1 METSDETRAL
11 EQIQQTSDTPVHT
24 FDANLPPE
32 RKRAQAEAHIPKDF
46 VPDLRSLGRHQ
57 DGFATE
63 IGSSDADK
71 IKQAIIEATQKSVS
85 QNVTPNQTQSK
96 RRQPQQPVVN
106 TIAGY
111 RVSHPLPDDSRIG
124 WTAFSNATN
133 PGGSLGIM
141 ATEKKKSDGTVDALY
156 STLMS
161 PFDEHWQD
169 YGVIFVIGVGFWL
182 LVKAGGSMGS
192 FILGLLFVASYYRLS
207 LSRLDTRATDDMK
220 RDLAFIALQTADYE
234 NVEWLNNFVQ
244 KFWLIFEPV
253 LSAYVIENI
262 DTYLVDY
269 LPGFLDSVRLTTFT
283 LGSKPFRVESVKSFT
298 DTEPDTVCMD
308 WDVSFVPNDTNGMT
322 RDQIDRKVSPKVVLN
337 IRLGKGFVGTALS
350 VLVEDM
356 SFKGRMRVKLQFISK
371 MPHVKIVEACFM
383 EKPQFDYV
391 LKPLG
396 GETFGFDVN
405 NIPGLQGFVREQAH
419 AILGPMLYYPNV
431 FAYDVEKF
439 FSGELDISQANG
451 VLAVT
456 VHSCSRINA
465 SDTTLN
471 PFIRFFLNKAQELEK
486 TAVLENTHT
495 PQWNETKFL
504 LLNNLDSI
512 LTMELRTTNSTK
524 KAGKRLARSHFDL
537 KDIKEEEDMEL
548 DNLTLPMQRHGKF
561 ITDLKVDMRYFP
573 VSKPIQN
580 PDGTYIE
587 AAPSNSGVLRITIH
601 ECKNLGSNKINPYAL
616 LKINGV
622 DRFETP
628 TFKRTSNPKFERPF
642 EILVL
647 DMTQVYI
654 RVSIIDRINFAGD
667 ASLGSWNAYL
677 TDIMRDQEDKE
688 YWWTLRKKGQ
698 EINARL
704 RLSVQWKPVV
714 MTGLAKMGG
723 VGLYSAPVGVIRFSI
738 WSAKNLVSTKSDLY
752 VRIKNGKQTRARTEI
767 IDSTDCPEWGEF
779 HYVPIHSLQ
788 EDLVLEVMGWT
799 SGSKDKSLGSTVFP
813 LNQLIKQC
821 KNENEAVWYES
832 MADKLD
838 RQVPLHTGN
847 TQKGFLTYSAEFY
860 PTMALAETDDD
871 EDQAAPT
878 QDLSIAVP
886 DKPISEAKAVLPKK
900 AELPAFDLHGLP
912 IRYTPDQLIDLSC
925 YGSGVLTVKIHEV
938 KAPQVYDCYCQ
949 VMVDSLTPQHK
960 TDTLKGRTLAFNV
973 TTDAFIKDSGFSRVA
988 IELKP
993 PHKTEKD
1000 DDRLAYWYE
1009 SSERLIRHIQQRARE
1024 KQLASSGKFD
1034 MSEMLL
1040 HAEEDEGEWYN
1051 LIAPVGGPAQIKLSF
1066 GYAPLLNYTVNP
1078 DESIENQGVLT
1089 VTLLNARKLKA
1100 VDKSGTSDPY
1110 VRFTINGDIV
1120 YKSAVVKKN
1129 CNPVWKNEVFEVPII
1144 SRVTASFRI
1153 EVFDWNQIS
1162 GDVPL
1167 GSGGISIRG
1176 DTVESFSARD
1186 VDIPLDGQAG
1196 DTGTVRVRLKWEPQL
1211 LLRRKMHTTFM
1222 GTTRRMTTKM
1232 GTTAFNF
1239 SQPPKNTTSKSNS
1252 IQSKL
1257 SGLLDSTSSTSSTA
1271 KPLVDPIHEA
1281 RETEQEP
1288 QHEQQKPVI
1297 SNRSVQPSQPAEH
1310 NFLVKTS
1317 EGTVHIQV
1325 VEARNLKGDGDKINP
1340 VAIVHLGSKQL
1351 LKTKKIKKTPNPS
1364 WNETCSQKLSGEEI
1378 QLDIMVKDSHTFH
1391 STDIGGFTFSL
1402 WDLIRPPI
1410 VTSLDKWLPLE
1421 PEGSGEVHIKIDY
1434 DVKA

>member
-1 METSDETRAL
+1 MGTKEEIRAI
-11 EQIQQTSDTPVHT
+11 QHIQQTSDTPVHT
-24 FDANLPPE
+24 FDADQPPE
-32 RKRAQAEAHIPKDF
+32 LKRAQAESHIPKDF
-46 VPDLRSLGRHQ
+46 VPDLRSLGRNQ
-57 DGFATE
+57 EGFATE
-63 IGSSDADK
+63 IGSSDAEK
-71 IKQAIIEATQKSVS
+71 IKKAIIEATQKSVS
-85 QNVTPNQTQSK
+85 ESTLAKRTQSK
-96 RRQPQQPVVN
+96 RRQQQQPVVN

-111 RVSHPLPDDSRIG
+111 RVSHPLPDNSRIG
-124 WTAFSNATN
+124 WTAFSNVIN

-141 ATEKKKSDGTVDALY
+141 ATEKKKTDTTKDALF

-161 PFDEHWQD
+161 PFDEHWED
-169 YGVIFVIGVGFWL
+169 YGVVFVVGVGFWL
-182 LVKAGGSMGS
+182 LVKMGAGIGF
-192 FILGLLFVASYYRLS
+192 FIFGLMFVGSYYRLS
-207 LSRLDTRATDDMK
+207 LNRLDTRARDDIK
-220 RDLAFIALQTADYE
+220 RDLAIVALQTAEHE
-234 NVEWLNNFVQ
+234 NVEWLNNLVQ

-308 WDVSFVPNDTNGMT
+308 WDVSFVPNDTMGMT
-322 RDQIDRKVSPKVVLN
+322 KDQIDRKVSPKVVLN

-356 SFKGRMRVKLQFISK
+356 SFKGRMRVKIRFISK

-405 NIPGLQGFVREQAH
+405 NIPGLQGFVRDQAH

-431 FAYDVEKF
+431 FSYDVEKF
-439 FSGELDISQANG
+439 FSGELDINQANG

-456 VHSCSRINA
+456 VHSCSRITA

-471 PFIRFFLNKAQELEK
+471 PFIRFFLDKAQELEK
-486 TAVLENTHT
+486 TAILENTRT

-504 LLNNLDSI
+504 LLNNLESS
-512 LTMELRTTNSTK
+512 LTMELRTTNNTK
-524 KAGKRLARSHFDL
+524 KAGKRLARAHFDL
-537 KDIKEEEDMEL
+537 KDLRDKEDMKL
-548 DNLTLPMQRHGKF
+548 DNLTLPMQRHDKF
-561 ITDLKVDMRYFP
+561 ITNLKADMRYFP

-587 AAPSNSGVLRITIH
+587 AEPSNSGVLRITVH

-616 LKINGV
+616 IKINGV

-654 RVSIIDRINFAGD
+654 RVSIIDRISFAGD

-677 TDIMRDQEDKE
+677 TEIMKEQEDKE
-688 YWWTLRKKGQ
+688 YWWTLKKKGQ

-723 VGLYSAPVGVIRFSI
+723 IGLYAPPVGVVRFSI
-738 WSAKNLVSTKSDLY
+738 WSAKDLISTKSDLY

-779 HYVPIHSLQ
+779 HYVPIHSMQ
-788 EDLVLEVMGWT
+788 EDLVLEVMGWN

-813 LNQLIKQC
+813 INQLIKQC
-821 KNENEAVWYES
+821 KNENDSVWYES
-832 MADKLD
+832 IGEKLD

-847 TQKGFLTYSAEFY
+847 TERGYLTYSAEFY
-860 PTMALAETDDD
+860 PTMAV
-871 EDQAAPT
+871 EDADQEEEAAPP
-878 QDLSIAVP
+878 QDMSVAVP
-886 DKPISEAKAVLPKK
+886 DKPTAEITPKQDALP
-900 AELPAFDLHGLP
+900 EFDLHGLP
-912 IRYTPDQLIDLSC
+912 IRYTPDELIDLAC

-938 KAPQVYDCYCQ
+938 KASQVYDCYCQ
-949 VMVDSLTPQHK
+949 IMVDSLSPQHK
-960 TDTLKGRTLAFNV
+960 TNTLKGRMLAFNEI
-973 TTDAFIKDSGFSRVA
+973 TDAFIKDSSFSRVA

-993 PHKTEKD
+993 SDTTEKD
-1000 DDRLAYWYE
+1000 DERLGYWYE
-1009 SSERLIRHIQQRARE
+1009 SSERLIRQVQKRARE
-1024 KQLASSGKFD
+1024 KQAANGGKFD
-1034 MSEMLL
+1034 MSQMLL
-1040 HAEEDEGEWYN
+1040 HADEDEGEWYN
-1051 LIAPVGGPAQIKLSF
+1051 LISPAGGPAEIKLSF
-1066 GYAPLLNYTVNP
+1066 GYAPLLNYKVNP
-1078 DESIENQGVLT
+1078 DESLENQGVLT
-1089 VTLLNARKLKA
+1089 VTLLNAKDLKA

-1110 VRFTINGDIV
+1110 VRFTINGEIV
-1120 YKSAVVKKN
+1120 HKSATIKKN
-1129 CNPVWKNEVFEVPII
+1129 CNPVWKNEVFQVPII

-1167 GSGGISIRG
+1167 GSGGITIRG
-1176 DTVESFSARD
+1176 DTVESFSARN

-1196 DTGTVRVRLKWEPQL
+1196 DTGSVHVRLKWEPQL
-1211 LLRRKMHTTFM
+1211 LLRRKTHTTFM

-1232 GTTAFNF
+1232 GTTAFNW
-1239 SQPPKNTTSKSNS
+1239 SQPPKITSSSPTKSNS
-1252 IQSKL
+1252 AQSGL
-1257 SGLLDSTSSTSSTA
+1257 SGLLDSTSLTSLATTA
-1271 KPLVDPIHEA
+1271 PFNINEAGETHQQQRNEEEDAIKSHSAAAPVDHDF
-1281 RETEQEP
+1281 
-1288 QHEQQKPVI
+1288 V
-1297 SNRSVQPSQPAEH
+1297 
-1310 NFLVKTS
+1310 VKTS
-1317 EGTVHIQV
+1317 QGTVHIQIL
-1325 VEARNLKGDGDKINP
+1325 EARNLKGDSEKINP

-1351 LKTKKIKKTPNPS
+1351 LKTKKLKKTCNPF
-1364 WNETCSQKLSGEEI
+1364 WNESCSQKLSGEEI
-1378 QLDIMVKDSHTFH
+1378 QLDIMVKNSHTFH
-1391 STDIGGFTFSL
+1391 SSTDIGEFTISL
-1402 WDLIRPPI
+1402 WDLIRPPVI
-1410 VTSLDKWLPLE
+1410 KSLDKWLSLE
-1421 PEGSGEVHIKIDY
+1421 PEGSGDIHVKIDY
-1434 DVKA
+1434 DVKEQ

>member
-1 METSDETRAL
+1 METKDEIKTV
-11 EQIQQTSDTPVHT
+11 EQIQHTSDTPVHT
-24 FDANLPPE
+24 FDADLPPE
-32 RKRAQAEAHIPKDF
+32 LKRAQAEAHIPKDF

-71 IKQAIIEATQKSVS
+71 IKQAIIEATQKSIS
-85 QNVTPNQTQSK
+85 QNVTPKRTQSK

-133 PGGSLGIM
+133 PGGSLGVM
-141 ATEKKKSDGTVDALY
+141 ATEKKKSDATVDALY

-169 YGVIFVIGVGFWL
+169 YGVIFVIGAGFWL
-182 LVKAGGSMGS
+182 LVKVGGGMGS
-192 FILGLLFVASYYRLS
+192 FVFGLLFVASYYRLS
-207 LSRLDTRATDDMK
+207 LSRLDTRATDDTK
-220 RDLAFIALQTADYE
+220 RDLAFIALQTANYE

-322 RDQIDRKVSPKVVLN
+322 RDQIDRKVNPKVVLN

-431 FAYDVEKF
+431 FAYDIEKF

-456 VHSCSRINA
+456 VHSCSRIKA

-471 PFIRFFLNKAQELEK
+471 PFIRFFLDKAQELEK

-537 KDIKEEEDMEL
+537 KDMKEEEDMEL
-548 DNLTLPMQRHGKF
+548 DNLTLPMQRHGKP

-628 TFKRTSNPKFERPF
+628 TFKRTSNPKFERSF

-677 TDIMRDQEDKE
+677 TDIMRDQENNE

-714 MTGLAKMGG
+714 MTGLARMGG
-723 VGLYSAPVGVIRFSI
+723 VGLYAPPVGVIRFSI
-738 WSAKNLVSTKSDLY
+738 WSAKDLITTKSDLY

-767 IDSTDCPEWGEF
+767 IDSTDSPEWGEF

-860 PTMALAETDDD
+860 PTMTLADTDDD
-871 EDQAAPT
+871 DDNQDAPT
-878 QDLSIAVP
+878 QDVSIAVP
-886 DKPISEAKAVLPKK
+886 DKPISEESVPKK
-900 AELPAFDLHGLP
+900 VELPAFDLHGLP
-912 IRYTPDQLIDLSC
+912 LRYTPDQLIDLSC
-925 YGSGVLTVKIHEV
+925 YGSGVLTVKIHEI
-938 KAPQVYDCYCQ
+938 KASEVYDCYCQ
-949 VMVDSLTPQHK
+949 VMVDSLTPQHR
-960 TDTLKGRTLAFNV
+960 TNTLKGRMLAFNE
-973 TTDAFIKDSGFSRVA
+973 TTDAFIKDSSFSRVA

-1009 SSERLIRHIQQRARE
+1009 SSERLIRRIQQRARE
-1024 KQLASSGKFD
+1024 KQLASGGKFD
-1034 MSEMLL
+1034 MNQMLL
-1040 HAEEDEGEWYN
+1040 HTEEDEGEWYN
-1051 LIAPVGGPAQIKLSF
+1051 LITPVGGPAEIKLSF

-1089 VTLLNARKLKA
+1089 VTLLNAKNLKA

-1120 YKSAVVKKN
+1120 HKSAVVKKN

-1186 VDIPLDGQAG
+1186 VGIPLDGQAG
-1196 DTGTVRVRLKWEPQL
+1196 DTGAVRVRLKWEPQL
-1211 LLRRKMHTTFM
+1211 LLRRKTHTTFM

-1239 SQPPKNTTSKSNS
+1239 SQPPKTTTSKSNS

-1257 SGLLDSTSSTSSTA
+1257 SGLLDSTSSTSSTT
-1271 KPLVDPIHEA
+1271 KPSSTIQEVREA
-1281 RETEQEP
+1281 EQE
-1288 QHEQQKPVI
+1288 QTPVT
-1297 SNRSVQPSQPAEH
+1297 SNRSVQPSQPADH
-1310 NFLVKTS
+1310 DFLVKTS

-1340 VAIVHLGSKQL
+1340 VAVVHLGSKQL
-1351 LKTKKIKKTPNPS
+1351 LKTKKVKKTPNPS

-1391 STDIGGFTFSL
+1391 TSDIGGFTISL

-1421 PEGSGEVHIKIDY
+1421 PEGSGQVHVKIDY